1 MHIKNLAKGKNITV
15 LSIDGGGVRGIIP
28 ATLLAFLES
37 KFQDMDGPSARIADY
52 FDVVAGTSTGGLI
65 TTMLTAPDSKNHTRP
80 IYAAKDINDFYFEHC
95 PQIFPQ
101 NSTIKLLSSIKN
113 SIGSL
118 VRQRYDGKYIRRITN
133 QLLGEITVKDTLTNV
148 VIPTF
153 DIKLLQP
160 VIFSTNDAKESGLKN
175 ARLADICIGTS
186 TAPTYLPPHYFH
198 TKDATTRETHRF
210 GLIDGGVVANDP
222 TLVAI
227 SHILK
232 EVFKHNSDF
241 IDIKPMDSRHM
252 LVLSLGT
259 GAANK
264 QDIKYS
270 AVKASK
276 WGSLNWVYDW
286 GNKPLFDIFG
296 DASCDMVD
304 FHVST
309 LFQTFGCKENYLRIQ
324 DDTLA
329 GDAKSVDMSTK
340 ENMQRLKEIGM
351 KLLKEPVSRVN
362 LETGIFKK
370 QESEGTNEEALARF
384 AKLLAEECKLRHS

>member
-1 MHIKNLAKGKNITV
+1 MPINNLAKGKNITV
-15 LSIDGGGVRGIIP
+15 LSIDGGGEV
-28 ATLLAFLES
+28 
-37 KFQDMDGPSARIADY
+37 DGPSARIADY
-52 FDVVAGTSTGGLI
+52 FDVVTGTSTGGLI
-65 TTMLTAPDSKNHTRP
+65 TTMLTAPDPKKLTRP

-101 NSTIKLLSSIKN
+101 NRITLLNSIKN

-118 VRQRYDGKYIRRITN
+118 VRPRYDGKHIRRITN
-133 QLLGEITVKDTLTNV
+133 QLLGETTVKDILTNV
-148 VIPTF
+148 IIPTF

-160 VIFSTNDAKESGLKN
+160 VILSTNDAKDSGLKN

-186 TAPTYLPPHYFH
+186 AAPTYLPAHYFH
-198 TKDATTRETHRF
+198 TKDATTGETSRF
-210 GLIDGGVVANDP
+210 DLIDGGVVANDP

-227 SHILK
+227 SHISN
-232 EVFKHNSDF
+232 EVFKHNPDF

-259 GAANK
+259 GTAHK

-270 AVKASK
+270 TIRASK
-276 WGSLNWVYDW
+276 WGSLNWVYNW
-286 GNKPLFDIFG
+286 GNKPLFDIFV

-340 ENMQRLKEIGM
+340 ENM
-351 KLLKEPVSRVN
+351 VN
-362 LETGIFKK
+362 LETGIFEK
-370 QESEGTNEEALARF
+370 QEGEGTNEEALARF
-384 AKLLAEECKLRHS
+384 AQLLADERKLRHS